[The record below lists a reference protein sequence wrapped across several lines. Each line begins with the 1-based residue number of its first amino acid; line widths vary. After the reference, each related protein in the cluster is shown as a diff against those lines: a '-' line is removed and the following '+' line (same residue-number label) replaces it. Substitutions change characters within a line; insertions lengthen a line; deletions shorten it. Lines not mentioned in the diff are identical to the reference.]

1 MSLLAFTWTWKLF
14 LNISTILIL
23 VDLNVGICWNR
34 FVCAIEHF
42 TPTRNFTQQQLTMW
56 NKIRL
61 CHGCLDLWSWRVFYI
76 VCLVDISHFCNT
88 WTTPWSPINL
98 TTWCLIIPHFHSN
111 DLASLLTN
119 PTKWLWL

>member
-14 LNISTILIL
+14 LNISTISIL

-61 CHGCLDLWSWRVFYI
+61 CHGCLDLWSWRVFLY
-76 VCLVDISHFCNT
+76 CMFSWYFTFLQGLDNT
-88 WTTPWSPINL
+88 MI
-98 TTWCLIIPHFHSN
+98 
-111 DLASLLTN
+111 TN
-119 PTKWLWL
+119 KFNNMMFDNTSFWFQWPCKSFN